1 MKQLFILLF
10 SLLLAMPTYADTARY
25 ASAQTEEFKIYY
37 RFDDTRFD
45 LTYLSNRQTSERI
58 REYLL
63 KSPPHRQYHDL
74 FVVFSRGRIP
84 A

>member
-1 MKQLFILLF
+1 
-10 SLLLAMPTYADTARY
+10 MPTYADTARY

-63 KSPPHRQYHDL
+63 KSP
-74 FVVFSRGRIP
+74 